1 MRLRDRVAVVT
12 GGARGIGAATA
23 TVFAEQG
30 AHVLVADLL
39 EQQGEETAAAIRAA
53 GGDAVFQHT
62 DVTREPDCARLM
74 QTAVQRY
81 GRLDALV
88 CCAGI
93 LRGSYASVEELDETT
108 FRSVIDVNLIGTYL
122 CVRHAVPH
130 LQRSPGGVVLLI
142 ASGAGVR
149 GPSSSFAYGA
159 SKGGVHGLALTLEAR
174 LAPLGIRVHDVCPA
188 VIDTA
193 MMRGVIATGAR
204 VAGRSEEEALASA
217 PLGDPRGLAR
227 VLAFLA
233 SPDADY
239 VRGTLFTR

>member
-1 MRLRDRVAVVT
+1 MRLQGRVVVVT
-12 GGARGIGAATA
+12 GGARGIGAAA
-23 TVFAEQG
+23 ASVFAEEG
-30 AHVLVADLL
+30 ACVVAGDLL
-39 EQQGEETAAAIRAA
+39 EAEGEATVAAIRAS
-53 GGDAVFQHT
+53 GGAAMFVRT
-62 DVTREPDCARLM
+62 DVTREEDCALLVRA
-74 QTAVQRY
+74 AVEQY

-93 LRGSYASVEELDETT
+93 LRGSCATTAELDEAT

-122 CVRHAVPH
+122 CVRQAAPY
-130 LQRSPGGVVLLI
+130 LQEAGKGVVLLL

-159 SKGGVHGLALTLEAR
+159 SKGGVHGLGMTLEAR

-193 MMRGVIATGAR
+193 MMRGAVAAGAR
-204 VAGRSEEEALASA
+204 AVGRSEEEALVGTSF
-217 PLGDPRGLAR
+217 GDPRGVAR

-239 VRGTLFTR
+239 VRGTIFTR